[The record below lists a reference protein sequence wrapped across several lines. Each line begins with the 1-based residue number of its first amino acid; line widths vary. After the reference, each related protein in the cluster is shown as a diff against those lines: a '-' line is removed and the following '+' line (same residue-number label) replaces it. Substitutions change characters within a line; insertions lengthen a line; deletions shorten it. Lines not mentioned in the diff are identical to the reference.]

1 MHQMR
6 LATVSD
12 AAAIA
17 ELFLAARAH
26 SIETIPPVVGNYDRA
41 FPWLESRIKKGD
53 PCWVMQDSIGLSALM
68 LLEPGWIDQLYVR
81 PDVIGQG
88 LGTRLLDKAKE
99 TMPSGLRLWT
109 FQSNVRAQ
117 NFYEQRGF
125 VAVEWTDGSGN
136 EEREPDVRSVW
147 SGVGDSVATSLL

>member
-1 MHQMR
+1 MR

-12 AAAIA
+12 APAVA

-26 SIETIPPVVGNYDRA
+26 SIATIPAVVGDYDRA
-41 FPWLESRIKKGD
+41 LRWLDSRIQKGD
-53 PCWVMQDSIGLSALM
+53 QCWVTEDAHGLSSLM

-88 LGTRLLDKAKE
+88 LGTLLLDKAKE
-99 TMPSGLRLWT
+99 MMPSGLQLWT

-125 VAVEWTDGSGN
+125 VAVAWSDGSNN
-136 EEREPDVRSVW
+136 EEREPDVRYVW
-147 SGVGDSVATSLL
+147 TGDGN

>member
-12 AAAIA
+12 TPAVA
-17 ELFLAARAH
+17 ELFLAARAY
-26 SIETIPPVVGNYDRA
+26 SIGTIPPVIGNYDRA
-41 FPWLESRIKKGD
+41 LPWMESRIQKGD
-53 PCWVMQDSIGLSALM
+53 PCWVTEDASGLSALM

-88 LGTRLLDKAKE
+88 IGTLLLAKAKA
-99 TMPSGLRLWT
+99 TMPSGLQLWT

-117 NFYEQRGF
+117 KFYEQRGF
-125 VAVEWTDGSGN
+125 VAVEWTDGSTN
-136 EEREPDVRSVW
+136 EEREPDVRYVW
-147 SGVGDSVATSLL
+147 SGDEN

>member
-12 AAAIA
+12 AAAVA

-26 SIETIPPVVGNYDRA
+26 SIETIPPVVGDYDRA
-41 FPWLESRIKKGD
+41 LTWLESRIQKGD

-68 LLEPGWIDQLYVR
+68 LLEPGWVDQLYVR

-88 LGTRLLDKAKE
+88 LGTLLLDKAKE
-99 TMPSGLRLWT
+99 TMPSGLQLWT

-125 VAVEWTDGSGN
+125 VAVEWTDGSSN
-136 EEREPDVRSVW
+136 EEREPDVRYVW
-147 SGVGDSVATSLL
+147 RGVGGG

>member
-1 MHQMR
+1 MHQLR
-6 LATVSD
+6 LAKTDD
-12 AAAIA
+12 APAVA

-41 FPWLESRIKKGD
+41 LPWLESRIQKGD
-53 PCWVMQDSIGLSALM
+53 PCWVAEDAIGLSALM

-88 LGTRLLDKAKE
+88 LGTQLLDKAKE
-99 TMPSGLRLWT
+99 LMPDGIQLWT
-109 FQSNVRAQ
+109 FQSNVRAH

-125 VAVEWTDGSGN
+125 VAVEWTDGSTN
-136 EEREPDVRSVW
+136 EEREPDVRYVW
-147 SGVGDSVATSLL
+147 TRDGN